1 MTTEKKTEK
10 KTGVWMDHSTAFI
23 IKFTDS
29 DQLPQIITSG
39 FDIQLKR
46 RMPSQSEKSRLSLL
60 HRKKRTYHKS
70 IAAAL
75 IESDEVFLFGP
86 TDAKRELFKMLRNE
100 ENFDAITIVF
110 DHSFHIKNL
119 QENNCF
125 SGQGIQQP

>member
-1 MTTEKKTEK
+1 MTTNR
-10 KTGVWMDHSTAFI
+10 KTGVWMDHSNAFI
-23 IKFTDS
+23 VKLTDS
-29 DQLPQIITSG
+29 SHLPQIIASG
-39 FDIQLKR
+39 FDMPLKR
-46 RMPSQSEKSRLSLL
+46 RMPPQSEKTRLSIL

-86 TDAKRELFKMLRNE
+86 TDAKRELFKMLRND
-100 ENFDAITIVF
+100 ENFDAIPIAF
-110 DHSFHIKNL
+110 DHSFHVKDL